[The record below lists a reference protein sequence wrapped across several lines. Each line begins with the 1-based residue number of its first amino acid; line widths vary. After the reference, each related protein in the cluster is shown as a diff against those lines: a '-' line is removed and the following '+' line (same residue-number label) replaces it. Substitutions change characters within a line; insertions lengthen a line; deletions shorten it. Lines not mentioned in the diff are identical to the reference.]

1 MVTLQ
6 SGAMSADGN
15 SSHHT
20 GLDPMTHNT
29 PAGFI
34 LQRSPSPINGA
45 PIVVILTLNSANRK
59 TGNMAQVW
67 ILREDIN
74 PIEADKTGGDISV
87 CGNCP
92 HRRNPTTKKRS
103 CYVNLGQA
111 PLAVWKAYK
120 AGKYA
125 EDFRWNQRH
134 LITGRKIRWGA
145 YGDPAM
151 IDPQIF
157 HAINGLAAGHTGY
170 THQWR
175 EPWAQVYRGEFMA
188 SCDGMRDYLEAS
200 AHGWKCFSV
209 AAVGHQGPGKI
220 CPATVEGSQA
230 QCVTCSLCSGD
241 KSDIWV
247 EAHGTG
253 KAYVK

>member
-1 MVTLQ
+1 
-6 SGAMSADGN
+6 
-15 SSHHT
+15 
-20 GLDPMTHNT
+20 MTHNK

-59 TGNMAQVW
+59 TGDMAQVW

-74 PIEADKTGGDISV
+74 PIEADKTGADVSV
-87 CGNCP
+87 CGSCP
-92 HRRNPTTKKRS
+92 HRRNPATNKRS

-120 AGKYA
+120 AGKY
-125 EDFRWNQRH
+125 
-134 LITGRKIRWGA
+134 GRLSDLNPEHIQGRGIRWGA
-145 YGDPAM
+145 YGDPSL
-151 IDPQIF
+151 ISPTLF
-157 HAINGLAAGHTGY
+157 HTINEHAKSWTGY

-175 EPWAQVYRGEFMA
+175 EPWAQPFKGYFMA

-209 AAVGHQGPGKI
+209 APVGQQGSGKL
-220 CPATVEGSQA
+220 CPATVEGSKA
-230 QCVTCSLCSGD
+230 QCLTCSLCSGD
-241 KSDIWV
+241 KTDIWV